1 MDFGTRREGLLKQEC
16 RFWEL
21 FAHMQTLGVA
31 SGQDTEGKAAGFLP
45 LFTPCLQHIQQQCFA
60 PKLCQAHPKSLS
72 LPTRDLKE
80 Q

>member
-1 MDFGTRREGLLKQEC
+1 
-16 RFWEL
+16 
-21 FAHMQTLGVA
+21 MQTLGVA

-45 LFTPCLQHIQQQCFA
+45 LFTHCLQHIQQQCFA
-60 PKLCQAHPKSLS
+60 PKLCQAHAKSLS